1 MYNDVQRMQCI
12 IPYNVLY
19 PTLYVHVIHST
30 INLLTFYTFRIFIWG
45 AYTSYGV
52 IEVVQCFTLPRFKK
66 YINLNVYIKK
76 QHIFTC
82 NMKEC
87 VKCVLL

>member
-1 MYNDVQRMQCI
+1 MYKHIQHMQCI

-45 AYTSYGV
+45 AYTIYGV
-52 IEVVQCFTLPRFKK
+52 MEVV
-66 YINLNVYIKK
+66 
-76 QHIFTC
+76 
-82 NMKEC
+82 
-87 VKCVLL
+87 LLFQDLKNILILQ